1 MQAVSV
7 TQLRSNI
14 KKYLDDVSQ
23 SSDVIVVSRASEDEA
38 VVILSLKEYNLLNET
53 GWEEFQYWIETDSTV
68 VEKIKNLLHEIK
80 KTPFQGTGKPE
91 PLRYDLKGY
100 WSRRITGEHR
110 LVYKVEGKK
119 GVDQKCYI
127 IQCRFHYD

>member
-1 MQAVSV
+1 MDFEF
-7 TQLRSNI
+7 TEN
-14 KKYLDDVSQ
+14 
-23 SSDVIVVSRASEDEA
+23 
-38 VVILSLKEYNLLNET
+38 
-53 GWEEFQYWIETDSTV
+53 GWEDFQYWIEIDHSIL
-68 VEKIKNLLHEIK
+68 EKIKDLLNEIK

-91 PLRYDLKGY
+91 PLKHDLKGF

-119 GVDQKCYI
+119 VVDQKCFI